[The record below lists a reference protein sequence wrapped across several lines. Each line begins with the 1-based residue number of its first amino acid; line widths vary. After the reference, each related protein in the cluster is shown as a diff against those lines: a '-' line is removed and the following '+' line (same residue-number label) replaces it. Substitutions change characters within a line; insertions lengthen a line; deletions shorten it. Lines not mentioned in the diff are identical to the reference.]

1 MEVKYL
7 KVKDLI
13 PYENNPR
20 KNDDA
25 VKPVMVSIQ
34 EFGFNT
40 PILVDRNN
48 VIIAGHTR
56 LRAAKRL
63 KMEEVPVIRLEELTE
78 DQAKAYRIADN
89 RTSEFAKWDFGLLEI
104 EMDSIEINMDDY
116 KMDVPEML
124 NRVIDDLYEIQLR
137 DNPEVD
143 GEKIKQGDM
152 FQLGRHRLMCGNA
165 TNAQD
170 VEDLLG
176 GDTIDL
182 VLTDPPYN
190 VNYEG
195 VAGKVK
201 NDNQIESAFKEFLV
215 QAFSHLDKHLKP
227 GGAFYIWHPD
237 GLSSLAFRA
246 ACADVNWG
254 VRQCLIWNKNQATFG
269 RSDYQW
275 KHEPCLYG
283 WKEGAAHYFIADRT
297 QTTSLEYKKPM
308 TSEAHPTMKPVD
320 LMGRLIQNSSKKG
333 ELVVDVFAGSGSTLI
348 AADQIGRTAYLLELE
363 PKYIDVIIKRWEALT
378 GQKAIKVE
386 KGKWANE
393 GNNNRTDK

>member
-143 GEKIKQGDM
+143 GEKIKQRRYVPTWSS
-152 FQLGRHRLMCGNA
+152 QA
-165 TNAQD
+165 
-170 VEDLLG
+170 
-176 GDTIDL
+176 
-182 VLTDPPYN
+182 N
-190 VNYEG
+190 V
-195 VAGKVK
+195 
-201 NDNQIESAFKEFLV
+201 
-215 QAFSHLDKHLKP
+215 
-227 GGAFYIWHPD
+227 
-237 GLSSLAFRA
+237 
-246 ACADVNWG
+246 
-254 VRQCLIWNKNQATFG
+254 
-269 RSDYQW
+269 W
-275 KHEPCLYG
+275 KCY
-283 WKEGAAHYFIADRT
+283 
-297 QTTSLEYKKPM
+297 
-308 TSEAHPTMKPVD
+308 
-320 LMGRLIQNSSKKG
+320 
-333 ELVVDVFAGSGSTLI
+333 
-348 AADQIGRTAYLLELE
+348 
-363 PKYIDVIIKRWEALT
+363 
-378 GQKAIKVE
+378 
-386 KGKWANE
+386 
-393 GNNNRTDK
+393 

>member
-124 NRVIDDLYEIQLR
+124 NRVVDDLHEIQLR
-137 DNPEVD
+137 DNPEVN

-246 ACADVNWG
+246 ACADVNWE